1 MFKGNVGQSDSTYNH
16 SYQSH
21 PSQLAEDEALSR
33 SLENMNF
40 GTAAGKNSCNSLGIF
55 LQNFQINFVIFM
67 HKGRLHQ
74 FMCWHSYHSTIPWH
88 LYEYHTGIIYHA

>member
-21 PSQLAEDEALSR
+21 PSQLAEDEALSK

-40 GTAAGKNSCNSLGIF
+40 GTAAGNKNVSYRNNPFGSNYAEYQGS
-55 LQNFQINFVIFM
+55 INPDRM
-67 HKGRLHQ
+67 
-74 FMCWHSYHSTIPWH
+74 SYEVPNM
-88 LYEYHTGIIYHA
+88 

>member
-55 LQNFQINFVIFM
+55 L
-67 HKGRLHQ
+67 
-74 FMCWHSYHSTIPWH
+74 
-88 LYEYHTGIIYHA
+88 

>member
-40 GTAAGKNSCNSLGIF
+40 GTAAGKNSWNSLGIF
-55 LQNFQINFVIFM
+55 L
-67 HKGRLHQ
+67 
-74 FMCWHSYHSTIPWH
+74 
-88 LYEYHTGIIYHA
+88 